1 MPRPPMRLVGI
12 LFALAGITC
21 SAVQPPTVE
30 APPPPP
36 TTTPSV
42 VPTAV
47 AAWNQDLSFS
57 GDLSG
62 TMSLVTPGDPALR
75 SECTGHNSRT
85 AGAWASSLFGPVGA
99 DLYAVV
105 VTVTQYRGPGTYVAP
120 QAAAQVHNPDSSAVW
135 QTLGVD
141 AATFTVDADE
151 ESGSLDAT
159 LTNLASNKTKLLVRG
174 RWSCRT

>member
-1 MPRPPMRLVGI
+1 MPRPRMRLAGI
-12 LFALAGITC
+12 LFTLAGITC

-62 TMSLVTPGDPALR
+62 KMSLVTPGDAALR
-75 SECTGHNSRT
+75 SECTGHNSRA

-99 DLYAVV
+99 DVYGLV
-105 VTVTQYRGPGTYVAP
+105 VTVSQYRGPGTYVAP
-120 QAAAQVHNPDSSAVW
+120 QASAQVHTPDNSAVW
-135 QTLGVD
+135 QTSD
-141 AATFTVDADE
+141 SDPATFTVDPDE

-159 LTNLASNKTKLLVRG
+159 LTNLASNKTKLQVRG